1 MELHGETAK
10 FVEQA
15 EDAIIAVSNYRLHI
29 KFKESLVNVSG
40 RNMWARGCVCHVSWN
55 CLPFSSSKFTQVLL
69 ETFVDHQVVR
79 RFHME
84 CGRRL

>member
-40 RNMWARGCVCHVSWN
+40 QDRWGRGRGRAFPSVFLCV
-55 CLPFSSSKFTQVLL
+55 K
-69 ETFVDHQVVR
+69 VVGIPPVEQLSR
-79 RFHME
+79 PASGVH
-84 CGRRL
+84 